1 MASRLMKHQRFGGRA
16 VDAGGNERVG
26 RRTRNSSIEL
36 LRIIAMFMILC
47 HHFVIHN
54 AYNPKNLPMGWRRIF
69 YQLFLEGGG
78 KVGVVIFFTISSWF
92 FLDKEQQIKGN
103 LRRIWLME
111 REMLFYSVGLA
122 LLFFA
127 WRPID
132 FGRKTL
138 LKSIVPLNSGLW
150 WYASAYAAFL
160 VFLPYLM
167 KGLKALTREQHLALA
182 VSSLVLWGIP
192 GFVPGMPALS
202 PSIFSVLF
210 FVYLFVLVSAYKWY
224 LKPLTVRQDWLLIAV
239 GFCFFLLYTFA
250 SVMLYYRGKNKD
262 IFITGDWKIPVLMV
276 GFGMFLLFNR
286 WKIHSRI
293 INRTA
298 KSAFAVYLITDYPLT
313 RNLLWKHWFHLDT
326 LNQQPFPILKVYGI
340 LIAIYAVCTAIDFVR
355 QGLFALTVDRYPG
368 HWFELLWN
376 RVENW
381 LSTRWPG
388 YLAEP
393 SVDGNASASFS
404 PRRAPSPEKK

>member
-78 KVGVVIFFTISSWF
+78 TVGVVIFFTISSWF

-160 VFLPYLM
+160 VFLSDE
-167 KGLKALTREQHLALA
+167 GLK
-182 VSSLVLWGIP
+182 GP
-192 GFVPGMPALS
+192 
-202 PSIFSVLF
+202 
-210 FVYLFVLVSAYKWY
+210 
-224 LKPLTVRQDWLLIAV
+224 
-239 GFCFFLLYTFA
+239 
-250 SVMLYYRGKNKD
+250 
-262 IFITGDWKIPVLMV
+262 
-276 GFGMFLLFNR
+276 
-286 WKIHSRI
+286 
-293 INRTA
+293 
-298 KSAFAVYLITDYPLT
+298 
-313 RNLLWKHWFHLDT
+313 
-326 LNQQPFPILKVYGI
+326 
-340 LIAIYAVCTAIDFVR
+340 YA
-355 QGLFALTVDRYPG
+355 
-368 HWFELLWN
+368 
-376 RVENW
+376 
-381 LSTRWPG
+381 
-388 YLAEP
+388 
-393 SVDGNASASFS
+393 
-404 PRRAPSPEKK
+404 